1 MKRTLI
7 FMSALLMASAVS
19 AADVKSLGSSTDKK
33 WTASSSDGCANG
45 STITLDGLVVTLGN
59 SDDTGNSWSWHENNG
74 GLIPTQMPSTDGTAS
89 TLITTFSEKSPYGTL
104 PTEGCYLVL
113 KPSKSQAVTIQGKDG
128 GNDQNYVLAEV
139 SDESV
144 VAADVQE
151 PGTYHSYYVEAN
163 KTYYFFENA
172 SAGHLTNYRFTL
184 KSISVDPTDLI
195 ANPDFSANTF
205 SSSNSSDAPQGW
217 TLTSSVYTTKIST
230 VEKGSGTIAKDQNH
244 WQIWDDYK
252 KDNNGTVAKAYQ
264 KVGNLAPGIYTIG
277 VTLVADFPGGRVKLY
292 GNNNSKAV
300 VSGKYGQYT
309 VDAAVTDGT
318 LTLGLDIATTA
329 GTTDLEIDDFTLTYK
344 QPLSNNYNGE
354 VYLSELDTEAP
365 TAIDNVNV
373 TLGRTLTADQWNT
386 LAVPFAITDISSLGT
401 VKELK
406 SADGNTLTF
415 GDATTIEAGKP
426 YLVKPSAT
434 LANPTFNG
442 VSITATEGTSQE
454 AGDYKFVGRLF
465 KSDLA
470 TDGTIAYFTSSG
482 EVKKLT
488 SGNINGLRAY
498 ILQPKETSNVKAF
511 FLGEET
517 TGINGLKLQNRD
529 HDVYDL
535 SGRRV
540 NAASMHNGI
549 YIIEGKKYV
558 VK

>member
-7 FMSALLMASAVS
+7 FMSALLMVSAVS
-19 AADVKSLGSSTDKK
+19 AADVKSFGSSTDKT
-33 WTASSSDGCANG
+33 WTATSSDGCANG

-59 SDDTGNSWSWHENNG
+59 SDDTGAWTWSEGNG
-74 GLIPTQMPSTDGTAS
+74 GIYPAQMPSTDGTTN
-89 TLITTFSEKSPYGTL
+89 TLITNYSTSDPYDNL
-104 PTEGCYLVL
+104 PTRGGYLVL
-113 KPSKSQAVTIQGKDG
+113 KPSKSQTVIIRGKNGDNG
-128 GNDQNYVLAEV
+128 KGYILAEV
-139 SDESV
+139 ENGKT
-144 VAADVQE
+144 VAVNAQE
-151 PGTYHSYYVEAN
+151 AGVYHSYYVEAD
-163 KTYYFFENA
+163 KIYYFFENA
-172 SAGHLTNYRFTL
+172 HDGQISSYRYTL
-184 KSISVDPTDLI
+184 ISISVDPADFTNMI
-195 ANPDFSANTF
+195 TNHDFSANSF
-205 SSSNSSDAPQGW
+205 GSGANKSSEAPQGW
-217 TLTSSVYTTKIST
+217 TLTSNVWTTKT
-230 VEKGSGTIAKDQNH
+230 TTDGKGNGTIADGQNH
-244 WQIWDDYK
+244 WQIWNDYTPT
-252 KDNNGTVAKAYQ
+252 NAKAYQ
-264 KVGNLAPGIYTIG
+264 KVGSLAPGIYTVG
-277 VTLVADFPGGRVKLY
+277 VTLVPDFNSGRVKLY

-318 LTLGLDIATTA
+318 LTLGLDIATT

-344 QPLSNNYNGE
+344 QPLGNNYNGE

-406 SADGNTLTF
+406 SADDNTLTF

-426 YLVKPSAT
+426 YIVKPSAT
-434 LANPTFNG
+434 LTNPTFNG
-442 VSITATEGTSQE
+442 VSITATEGTSEE
-454 AGDYKFVGRLF
+454 AGDFKFVGRLF

-470 TDGTIAYFTSSG
+470 TDGTVAYFTSSG

-488 SGNINGLRAY
+488 SGNINALRAY
-498 ILQPKETSNVKAF
+498 ILQPTETSNVKAF

-517 TGINGLKLQNRD
+517 TAINSLKLQNRN

-549 YIIEGKKYV
+549 YIIDGKKYV